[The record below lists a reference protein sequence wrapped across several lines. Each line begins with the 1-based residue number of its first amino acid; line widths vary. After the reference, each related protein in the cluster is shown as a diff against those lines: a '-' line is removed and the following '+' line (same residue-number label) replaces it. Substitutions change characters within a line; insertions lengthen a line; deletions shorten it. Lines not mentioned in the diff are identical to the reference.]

1 MDRHLPHVRTERGND
16 VLVRDMSAFGVDL
29 HAKAGTT
36 VEQGEFA
43 KAMIRKPASDHERYQ
58 RVWTD
63 HVYSLRDA
71 YKMAE

>member
-1 MDRHLPHVRTERGND
+1 
-16 VLVRDMSAFGVDL
+16 MSVFAVDL

-36 VEQGEFA
+36 VEQGEIA